1 MWRKGLPQG
10 VRGNGLKSCGGVK
23 GRCMTKGSI
32 PAGLVKIMQPEIKAM
47 IVKRAKELGSQ
58 RFV

>member
-1 MWRKGLPQG
+1 MWRKGLREE
-10 VRGNGLKSCGGVK
+10 VWSMLKSCGGVK

-47 IVKRAKELGSQ
+47 NVKRAKELGSQ

>member
-1 MWRKGLPQG
+1 MWRKGLREE
-10 VRGNGLKSCGGVK
+10 VWSMLKSCGGVK
-23 GRCMTKGSI
+23 GRCI

>member
-1 MWRKGLPQG
+1 
-10 VRGNGLKSCGGVK
+10 
-23 GRCMTKGSI
+23 MTKGSI